1 MAKLEIDIWILTL
14 SFLLKMQILL
24 ANWLENQKIIQF
36 CNSEFE
42 LINCSQIK
50 FYQNDKFSF
59 IN

>member
-1 MAKLEIDIWILTL
+1 
-14 SFLLKMQILL
+14 MQILL